1 MHNNSRLLL
10 QAWAQKL
17 QGNIKQIDVRAP
29 TSIEV
34 LAYRVPFMD
43 AQTCTKVYRP
53 FSGRSLS
60 MAHSPCWNL
69 MQTGCVLQY
78 LINNAGVAKWAD
90 LGRLQE
96 EDMLHL
102 FRTNT
107 LGPLMITQEVL
118 REGLLKSGSVVANMT
133 SKVSHL
139 PTLYL
144 QLSQ

>member
-1 MHNNSRLLL
+1 M
-10 QAWAQKL
+10 
-17 QGNIKQIDVRAP
+17 
-29 TSIEV
+29 
-34 LAYRVPFMD
+34 
-43 AQTCTKVYRP
+43 
-53 FSGRSLS
+53 
-60 MAHSPCWNL
+60 
-69 MQTGCVLQY
+69 QY

-90 LGRLQE
+90 LGNLQE

-139 PTLYL
+139 
-144 QLSQ
+144 QLLHSNVSQGRQKKLCLVTSPEDCVLCVLESEK

>member
-1 MHNNSRLLL
+1 M
-10 QAWAQKL
+10 QA
-17 QGNIKQIDVRAP
+17 
-29 TSIEV
+29 
-34 LAYRVPFMD
+34 
-43 AQTCTKVYRP
+43 
-53 FSGRSLS
+53 
-60 MAHSPCWNL
+60 
-69 MQTGCVLQY
+69 GCVQY

-90 LGRLQE
+90 LGSLQE

-139 PTLYL
+139 QYYALKCPNGGMGDYL
-144 QLSQ
+144 CHCLRVFSCRGSVHSK